1 MTFMPIQFK
10 LKTNISN
17 ERADMSEGV
26 ISSSDFE
33 RVAIHAARERWC
45 CAWPCTTCG
54 AGPIRSAYAKMGS
67 LPDDLAQLKIEGPE
81 YFTKRFEFTE
91 AHYGAMKNADFE
103 RIMREARIESWKS
116 PVSIFGVL
124 AYRYENK
131 EQVEQTLREKLD
143 AIREL
148 ERDFL
153 DELRAEEFWSQFSE
167 SENTTGIS
175 ARELLSRRR
184 R

>member
-1 MTFMPIQFK
+1 
-10 LKTNISN
+10 
-17 ERADMSEGV
+17 MSEGV
-26 ISSSDFE
+26 ILSNDFE

-81 YFTKRFEFTE
+81 YFTKGFEFTE
-91 AHYGAMKNADFE
+91 AHYEAMKEADFE
-103 RIMREARIESWKS
+103 RIMREARIESWRD
-116 PVSIFGVL
+116 PVRVFGVL
-124 AYRYENK
+124 AYRSEHKN
-131 EQVEQTLREKLD
+131 QVEQTLRAKLD
-143 AIREL
+143 SVREL

-153 DELRAEEFWSQFSE
+153 DELKAEEFWKELSE